1 MSNLIAIIIIISDYC
16 NNIGPGGQGVVPNNV
31 IWQAVD
37 IIKQHGF
44 TIDFVIHVEKSLMI

>member
-1 MSNLIAIIIIISDYC
+1 MSNLIAIIIISDYC